1 MADGTLYHE
10 WQNHNDRP
18 AWVREN
24 ADRIDAAVD
33 TSEPVPTGEL
43 ADVRDWVDRFKSTVS
58 KQLQPDDGG
67 SE

>member
-1 MADGTLYHE
+1 MTDATLSEE
-10 WQNHNDRP
+10 WKHNNDRP

-43 ADVRDWVDRFKSTVS
+43 AEVRRWTDRFKSTVTT
-58 KQLQPDDGG
+58 QLQADDGG